1 MRVSPAPSIFAKEA
15 TMDRETAEHFYCWL
29 VEHVAADE
37 QHAVEQAIHALLKD
51 HPGLT
56 QTHSWPEMR
65 LLTER

>member
-1 MRVSPAPSIFAKEA
+1 
-15 TMDRETAEHFYCWL
+15 MDRETAEHFYCWL